1 MRLLEASGKKTVL
14 VRVERPGFIV
24 NRLMGALE
32 REIDYLLD
40 EGIVTPEDLD
50 VAVKSSTGF
59 RFACLGPMEVEDM
72 IGLDVAATVSG
83 RVFKGLSN
91 ATEPSPMLVEKVERG
106 ELGIKS
112 GKGWYDYSGR
122 TREEVLKEKNAKLLP
137 QLKLFLQAQHDE
149 SRGVQTT
156 PRSEGGPVF
165 DLTGKVA
172 IVTGGGGGLGRP
184 ISVALAECG
193 ADVLVDDFDAD
204 HLAATVKE
212 IEALGRK
219 CVAVTADLTDA
230 AAMKG
235 MADKAV
241 EEFGKIDILVNVAGT
256 NARFAAEEMP
266 AEEFERVLRVNV
278 LGTFLACQA
287 VGRVMIEQKQRRDRQ
302 HVVGARQGRARHGR
316 LGLRH
321 EQGRRGPAH
330 PHAGGRVGQVRHPRQ
345 RRRAG
350 ADHDRHDARVP
361 LRARGLRQDDR
372 RDPDAAPG
380 RAIRAGRPRSSC
392 WRRTSPAS

>member
-1 MRLLEASGKKTVL
+1 MADTGKVLIVGAGTMGEGIAQSFAQHGVGVRLVDIKEEFVTRALGQIGQNVEQFVEFGLITEPAGEVMSRIEATATTDMAAAVDGCTYVVEAVQEILEQKLDLFARIQAADPELIIGSNTGSFTMDTLAESLPRPDKLIGIHYFNPAHIIPLVEVHRGSACTDATYDETVRLLEASGKKTVL

-72 IGLDVAATVSG
+72 IGLDIAATVSG

-149 SRGVQTT
+149 SRGV
-156 PRSEGGPVF
+156 
-165 DLTGKVA
+165 
-172 IVTGGGGGLGRP
+172 
-184 ISVALAECG
+184 
-193 ADVLVDDFDAD
+193 
-204 HLAATVKE
+204 
-212 IEALGRK
+212 
-219 CVAVTADLTDA
+219 
-230 AAMKG
+230 
-235 MADKAV
+235 
-241 EEFGKIDILVNVAGT
+241 
-256 NARFAAEEMP
+256 
-266 AEEFERVLRVNV
+266 
-278 LGTFLACQA
+278 
-287 VGRVMIEQKQRRDRQ
+287 
-302 HVVGARQGRARHGR
+302 
-316 LGLRH
+316 
-321 EQGRRGPAH
+321 
-330 PHAGGRVGQVRHPRQ
+330 
-345 RRRAG
+345 
-350 ADHDRHDARVP
+350 
-361 LRARGLRQDDR
+361 
-372 RDPDAAPG
+372 
-380 RAIRAGRPRSSC
+380 
-392 WRRTSPAS
+392 